1 MTEKSHQLTD
11 LLAADQQ
18 QEDQGEQQLRAQQC
32 ARQGH
37 QRNNNNTTITTTVS
51 TTATTT
57 AETKTTT
64 MRVTT
69 TTENQL
75 KSAYNILR
83 WPTKRD
89 WRWPQLVGL
98 SNWRHPITPPTP
110 LHLSHSTPRTP
121 HRAKRWRTLLAF
133 GYTCAAYR
141 KVRADPNFLVY
152 F

>member
-1 MTEKSHQLTD
+1 MTEGSHQLTY

-18 QEDQGEQQLRAQQC
+18 QEEQGKQQLRAQQC

-37 QRNNNNTTITTTVS
+37 QRNNNNTTITTTIS
-51 TTATTT
+51 TTA
-57 AETKTTT
+57 TKTTT

-98 SNWRHPITPPTP
+98 SNWRHPITPLTP
-110 LHLSHSTPRTP
+110 LYLSHSTPRTP